1 MKALLIGLASSLH
14 GKEYYEPLHELVTG
28 AFKVFEG
35 IEIVEKPVASLDE
48 LEINKLKNYDY
59 LILLHLT
66 GGTSGLATRIGVSHG
81 GPIIL
86 LALTRHNSLAS
97 ALSARAKLVDKDIK
111 TRLIY
116 FDNANDLLLEFTPL
130 YQGIKAAI
138 ELKKMR
144 ILEINEDGTVSD
156 KAKLFMEKIG
166 GEVIAVSHGELLK
179 IGREASRE
187 ELRELEK
194 HVRLYID
201 LSGTERDKLD
211 DVLSIYY
218 AMRKLVSEKGAEA
231 ISIDCFQL
239 VVKHR
244 ITPCLAVAM
253 MNTDGIPTACED
265 DFHSLVML
273 YLSLALTGEPGWIA
287 NPSGI
292 TPNGYLRFAH
302 CTIAPSIGAK
312 CGLTTHFE
320 SGHPYAVF
328 CRFRQKRLL
337 FGRLNLGYDKIKI
350 YRGKVIES
358 GLLEPEFCRTQ
369 LIVDTGPLKPEEFV
383 EKAIG
388 NHHVF
393 MPWREDLEKMIE
405 AFAWWMEWQLEKEN

>member
-14 GKEYYEPLHELVTG
+14 GKEYYEPIYESVAG
-28 AFKVFEG
+28 VFRVFEG
-35 IEIVEKPVASLDE
+35 IEVAEKPVTNINE
-48 LEINKLKNYDY
+48 LEINDLKNYDY
-59 LILLHLT
+59 LVLLHLT

-81 GPIIL
+81 GPVIL
-86 LALTRHNSLAS
+86 LAHTRHNSLAS

-111 TRLIY
+111 TSLIY
-116 FDNANDLLLEFTPL
+116 FDNINDLLLEFTQL

-138 ELKKMR
+138 DLKNIR
-144 ILEINEDGTVSD
+144 ILEINEDGAVSD
-156 KAKLFMEKIG
+156 KAKLFMGKIG
-166 GEVIAVSHGELLK
+166 GEVIAVSHEELLK
-179 IGREASRE
+179 IGKEASRE

-201 LSGTERDKLD
+201 LSGTERYKLEE
-211 DVLSIYY
+211 VLRIYY

-244 ITPCLAVAM
+244 ITPCFAVAM

-302 CTIAPSIGAK
+302 CTIAPSIGTK

-320 SGHPYAVF
+320 SGYPYAVF
-328 CRFRQKRLL
+328 CRFRQKKLL
-337 FGRLNLGYDKIKI
+337 FGRLSLGYDKIKV

-358 GLLEPEFCRTQ
+358 GLLEPGFCRTQ
-369 LIVDTGPLKPEEFV
+369 LIVDTGPLRPEEFI

-405 AFAWWMEWQLEKEN
+405 AFAWWMGWRLEREN